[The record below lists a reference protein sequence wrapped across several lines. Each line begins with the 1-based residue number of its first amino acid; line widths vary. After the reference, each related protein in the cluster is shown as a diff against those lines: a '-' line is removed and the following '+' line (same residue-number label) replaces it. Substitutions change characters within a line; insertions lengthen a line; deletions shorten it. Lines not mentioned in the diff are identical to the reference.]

1 MNPTSL
7 QFKKMLEDSET
18 KFADINSLIDG
29 LDEAVTQL
37 RGSNSEA
44 VNSVT
49 NMQNELIAYQEKTEK
64 ASTLAKTNESKIAEC
79 QNSIDTNTSSLTA
92 LQANLK
98 DVKDTADNAAQKT
111 DDNSASITKLQEKSE
126 TLEADIKD
134 LRKTSTDNNADLST
148 KLETTNG
155 ILSEVASELEKATDS
170 IKAHDEELQKSSQ
183 NETEINSK
191 IDSLTKTTTDL
202 RTDVDKNKDE
212 ITNTQNDLNTTKTNV
227 DTLTAAVGKI
237 QNNVTSIQEDLGQK
251 TETITGITNDIEA
264 INKKADEQEKN
275 LATLKS
281 GTETSIQ
288 NLKDEQG
295 RIEESLETITTIN
308 DAVSKIKQDVTGL
321 VTANTTLNDMA
332 TKNKDDIGLLKNS
345 TEELKNTL
353 TEVENTSNTS
363 SNDIFTLTKTV
374 NDLSVNTKEIEK
386 TANAAK
392 SASQKASNN
401 IDVLQ
406 KKQEQ
411 NTGSIKNIEKNM
423 YIRMVETIKQR
434 DELTN
439 LPTYSV
445 VYVQEK
451 DKYYRYIPYNIKKNA
466 FNDIWEE
473 TTITPNCKAFEKL
486 GTSGDQT
493 DIIGVAYT
501 SLQDKSG
508 APYVL
513 PEDFDADKLM
523 VYTDSAEPLDK
534 SAFEKQSL
542 DEDDVKQ
549 VINAESYS
557 LYKDDLKAWETEKST
572 IDDKVAAWET
582 EHTTWESEHT
592 AWQKLHDKWMIGTE
606 EKNAL
611 EKQLEDIVAKRKE
624 LEESKKQWE
633 LQQEEGN
640 NEQSPEEQNPEQ
652 QNPEEQHSEEQDSEG
667 QSDNVENIINTSA
680 IEDTDNSAGDLLNDF
695 VNETENTDSTETTDE
710 TSSTE
715 APAETPAE
723 NAGDTPTETPIE
735 NAGETPVETPTETTP
750 ETPTETEGGK
760 GNEPSTEPPANNEQ
774 EPEEGG
780 NTSSGDMPG
789 GEKTPSPYD
798 EKIAQTN
805 EQIENLEKQLNSLT
819 EEIGQEPQEP
829 QEPKKPTLRNKPEM
843 SSDAIVAERKSRK
856 VKDDEFVN
864 DNFVII
870 NNSGEEISEHTVA
883 KLIPVEHKDNIYKFI
898 DEYDG
903 VSYRYLDPDSNEIW
917 ENVYTKLAE
926 NDNSSVCLGREIDF
940 FAKSS
945 VTIGNE
951 SATLKPNTVAIGYD
965 AQADTANS
973 LALGALSNTGVQ
985 HDSVASIG
993 RVEGENTF
1001 TRRLIGVSD
1010 GINDTDAVT
1019 VGQLKAKLA
1028 ELEKRLEALEGK
1040 QNPEQTSN

>member
-7 QFKKMLEDSET
+7 QFKKMLEDNKT
-18 KFADINSLIDG
+18 KFAEVNDLINGLNGSLKTLQDSNDKSVDSVTKMNDKLISFQADIDG
-29 LDEAVTQL
+29 
-37 RGSNSEA
+37 
-44 VNSVT
+44 
-49 NMQNELIAYQEKTEK
+49 I
-64 ASTLAKTNESKIAEC
+64 STLAKVNESNIAGC
-79 QNSIDTNTSSLTA
+79 QASIDTNTSSLTT
-92 LQANLK
+92 LQTDLN
-98 DVKDTADNAAQKT
+98 DVKDTADNAAKKA
-111 DDNSASITKLQEKSE
+111 DDNNASITKLQEKNK
-126 TLEADIKD
+126 TLEADIED
-134 LRKTSTDNNADLST
+134 LRKTSTKNDADLST
-148 KLETTNG
+148 QLETTNG
-155 ILSEVASELEKATDS
+155 ILNEVASELEKAKDRITS
-170 IKAHDEELQKSSQ
+170 HEGKLEKSSQ

-191 IDSLTKTTTDL
+191 INSLNTTTTDL

-212 ITNTQNDLNTTKTNV
+212 ITNTQNDLDTTKTNV
-227 DTLTAAVGKI
+227 STLTTAVGKI
-237 QNNVTSIQEDLGQK
+237 QNGITSIQDDLSQK
-251 TETITGITNDIEA
+251 AETITGIENNIEA
-264 INKKADEQEKN
+264 INKKANKQEEN
-275 LATLKS
+275 LTTLKS
-281 GTETSIQ
+281 DTEKSIQ

-295 RIEESLETITTIN
+295 QIGKSLETITTIN
-308 DAVSKIKQDVTGL
+308 DAVSKMKQDVTDL
-321 VTANTTLNDMA
+321 VAANTTLNDIA

-345 TEELKNTL
+345 TEELSSTL
-353 TEVENTSNTS
+353 TEVKGTANQS

-411 NTGSIKNIEKNM
+411 NTDSIKNIEKNM

-434 DELTN
+434 DELIN

-513 PEDFDADKLM
+513 PEDFNADKLM

-592 AWQKLHDKWMIGTE
+592 AWQKLHDKWMMGTE
-606 EKNAL
+606 EKNVL
-611 EKQLEDIVAKRKE
+611 EKQLEDLVAKKKG
-624 LEESKKQWE
+624 LEENKKQWE
-633 LQQEEGN
+633 LQQGEGN
-640 NEQSPEEQNPEQ
+640 NEQNPEEQPSEE
-652 QNPEEQHSEEQDSEG
+652 QNPEEQHSEEQDSEKG

-695 VNETENTDSTETTDE
+695 VNEAENTDSTETTDE
-710 TSSTE
+710 ASS
-715 APAETPAE
+715 AETPAE
-723 NAGDTPTETPIE
+723 NAGDTPAETPIE

-750 ETPTETEGGK
+750 EAPAKTEEGE
-760 GNEPSTEPPANNEQ
+760 GNKPSTEPPADNEPK
-774 EPEEGG
+774 PEEGG
-780 NTSSGDMPG
+780 NTTSEDAPND
-789 GEKTPSPYD
+789 EKTPSPYD
-798 EKIAQTN
+798 EEIAQTN

-829 QEPKKPTLRNKPEM
+829 QEPKKPTLRDKPEM

-926 NDNSSVCLGREIDF
+926 NDSSSVCLGREIDF
-940 FAKSS
+940 FAKNS

-965 AQADTANS
+965 AQADTTNS

-1019 VGQLKAKLA
+1019 VGQLKAKIA

-1040 QNPEQTSN
+1040 ENLEQTNN